1 MDVVNT
7 LQQIGATIGIPAVL
21 LLGWMLMQIKSLT
34 KRVDK
39 IESEHQSLQ
48 ATLSQIQTDIAVIR
62 TKLEYMVPTNDHER
76 S

>member
-21 LLGWMLMQIKSLT
+21 LLGWMLMQIRSLT
-34 KRVDK
+34 QRVDK

>member
-39 IESEHQSLQ
+39 IEAEHQSLQ

-62 TKLEYMVPTNDHER
+62 TKLEYMVPNDHER